1 MLVRFSVSN
10 FKSYNERQE
19 LILISDK
26 KKRLNKEH
34 LINIDDVE
42 LLRAAGIFGA
52 NASGK
57 SNLVEAINF
66 GKFVVLY
73 GIPKDSTRLY
83 FRQNTENRFTDT
95 TFEFE
100 IYKNGNFYAYGFS
113 LNLFNMEIKSEW
125 VYKLLPNNRQEMI
138 FERETHTNRFT
149 ISEDVL
155 KDETDIMRFNTYK
168 LDFEFNK
175 TNLFLQEMNRLKKIN
190 ESSGLHFFVD
200 IYNWFMEDLR
210 VAMPDQPINPMV
222 VNFDD
227 GVVKRINAIIKNFD
241 TGIEEVITKKYKL
254 DEFRSIVSDI
264 DFNNIINTF
273 NVNTSM
279 APEGSSIRMSFRS
292 KNLIVIIS
300 SLKGKEP
307 EFTTITLKHRNSS
320 EEFYFNE
327 ESDGTKRLFD
337 LLDILISGEKNKVYV
352 IDEIERSLHPNLI
365 YQFLEVFFSRLRK
378 YNIQLIFTT
387 HESRILDQE
396 LMRRDEIWF
405 CEKGI
410 DNSTKLYSLDR
421 FNERYDKKIDK
432 SYLDG
437 RYGGVPEIK
446 SIVSEEGEDYWPL

>member
-1 MLVRFSVSN
+1 MLVRFSISN
-10 FKSYNERQE
+10 FKSYNKKQE
-19 LILISDK
+19 LVLVSDK

-34 LINIDDVE
+34 LININNVE
-42 LLRAAGIFGA
+42 ILRAAGIFGA

-57 SNLVEAINF
+57 SNLIEAINF

-83 FRQNTENRFTDT
+83 FRQNPENKEIET
-95 TFEFE
+95 TFEYE
-100 IYKNGNFYAYGFS
+100 IFKNGSFYAYGFS
-113 LNLFNMEIKSEW
+113 LNLFSMEIKSEW
-125 VYKLLPNNRQEMI
+125 IYKLLPNNTQEMI
-138 FERETHTNRFT
+138 FERETYKSRFE
-149 ISEDVL
+149 ISDRIL
-155 KDETDIMRFNTYK
+155 KDETDIMRFKTYK

-190 ESSGLHFFVD
+190 ESSGLYIFVD

-210 VAMPDQPINPMV
+210 VAMPDQPVNPMV

-227 GVVKRINAIIKNFD
+227 GVVKRINSIIKNFD

-254 DEFRSIVSDI
+254 DEFRGIVSDI

-300 SLKGKEP
+300 SMKGKEP

-327 ESDGTKRLFD
+327 ESDGTKRLFG

-446 SIVSEEGEDYWPL
+446 SIVSEEWEDYWPL